1 MNVTAECKGTNRKL
15 DREGCTQNRQRILYN
30 FTLRL

>member
-15 DREGCTQNRQRILYN
+15 DREGCTQNRQRNRFSIY
-30 FTLRL
+30 